1 MSGNLEKKSYLQI
14 LYLFLYVIYFILI
27 SNYVL
32 HQQFLQLN
40 FRLFQ

>member
-1 MSGNLEKKSYLQI
+1 MSGNFEKKSHFQI